1 MGKTLLD
8 IRVKYGTLSKSE
20 RKIADFLLDGDGGE
34 MPIYITDFA
43 RRCGTSEATVVR
55 FAKRLGFEG
64 FQQLKIAMAQQTENR
79 PINAD
84 ITFDDSAADVF
95 AKICDDVYCSLE
107 KTKKALDGNQLQRA
121 CDAIASAGEVL
132 IFGLGNS
139 ASVAADAAHKLFR
152 LGIKAHAY
160 TDNHMQAIA
169 AAHACDKSAAIGIS
183 HSGASQ
189 DIVSALRLAKENG
202 AVTIALTHLGKSPIG
217 KVSDI
222 ILSTVSDETNYRV
235 LGLSSRIAQLTIV
248 DAIYSYLVCHMP
260 DAARSIAVTEDALR
274 DKKI

>member
-20 RKIADFLLDGDGGE
+20 KKIADFLLDGDGGE

-107 KTKKALDGNQLQRA
+107 KTKKAKEIQAESG
-121 CDAIASAGEVL
+121 GEEEKPYPCRD
-132 IFGLGNS
+132 FRH
-139 ASVAADAAHKLFR
+139 AD
-152 LGIKAHAY
+152 
-160 TDNHMQAIA
+160 
-169 AAHACDKSAAIGIS
+169 S
-183 HSGASQ
+183 H
-189 DIVSALRLAKENG
+189 RLAR
-202 AVTIALTHLGKSPIG
+202 AGKR
-217 KVSDI
+217 
-222 ILSTVSDETNYRV
+222 L
-235 LGLSSRIAQLTIV
+235 
-248 DAIYSYLVCHMP
+248 
-260 DAARSIAVTEDALR
+260 
-274 DKKI
+274 

>member
-20 RKIADFLLDGDGGE
+20 KKIADFLLDGDGGE

-64 FQQLKIAMAQQTENR
+64 FQQLKIAMAQQTESR

-95 AKICDDVYCSLE
+95 AK
-107 KTKKALDGNQLQRA
+107 
-121 CDAIASAGEVL
+121 
-132 IFGLGNS
+132 
-139 ASVAADAAHKLFR
+139 VAADAAHKLFR

-183 HSGASQ
+183 HSGASK

-222 ILSTVSDETNYRV
+222 ILSTVSDETNYRI